1 MVLFQF
7 DNKEKARNICEDNR
21 DDREDTVT
29 ASDEAEDDIITHR
42 DAGQG
47 QFARQNEEV
56 ESHVSVTVYI
66 DTSGTTGELV
76 DNLENV
82 EHDGDKSTNKY
93 ENDNIFNNAKDEG
106 DDETDDSDSN
116 TDECDSTEDNEF
128 MTDASSN
135 CSTPTLTTII
145 QVFEQ
150 IDTGQIGHF
159 VLEWI

>member
-1 MVLFQF
+1 MVLFKF
-7 DNKEKARNICEDNR
+7 DNEETTRNPCEDNR

-76 DNLENV
+76 DNLDNV
-82 EHDGDKSTNKY
+82 EHDGDKSTN
-93 ENDNIFNNAKDEG
+93 NDNIFNNAKDEG

-145 QVFEQ
+145 QVFKQ
-150 IDTGQIGHF
+150 ISTGQIGHF